1 MNQTQ
6 TICSIIREY
15 RQKQAETL
23 PDLIPDMVEHYQQQ
37 STRKQQIQDIVDVY
51 VNKYTCAA
59 MAERLADEERECQE
73 ANNWIKAQVS
83 ANGIT
88 DQELYEALCKSEQ
101 AAKDKGTACFYDLD
115 IKYDALN
122 GMYEN
127 EESEDIENKVATEEA
142 IQEYVLDNR

>member
-1 MNQTQ
+1 MIQTN
-6 TICSIIREY
+6 TIGSILREY
-15 RQKQAETL
+15 RQKQVATI
-23 PDLIPDMVEHYQQQ
+23 PDLVPEMIEHYQQQ

-51 VNKYTCAA
+51 VNKYTCAV

-88 DQELYEALCKSEQ
+88 NEELYEALCKSEKD
-101 AAKDKGTACFYDLD
+101 AKDKGTACFYDLD
-115 IKYDALN
+115 IKYDALDR
-122 GMYEN
+122 MYEN